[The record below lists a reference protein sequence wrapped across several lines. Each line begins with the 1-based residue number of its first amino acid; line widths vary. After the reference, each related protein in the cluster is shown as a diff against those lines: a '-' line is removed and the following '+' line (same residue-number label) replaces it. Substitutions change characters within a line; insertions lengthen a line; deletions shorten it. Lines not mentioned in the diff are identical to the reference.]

1 MDEIVDSMSEQK
13 YESKI
18 QSIPAPVSQIFP
30 VLSNLSNLE
39 RVKDKLP
46 ADKVTDVEISEDAIK
61 MKVDGLGQKVVIRVV
76 DKIENDT
83 VKFGFDNIPMDVNFW
98 IQLKEV
104 SPTDTRVK
112 LTVKADIP
120 MFFRMMLDK
129 KIQQGL
135 DDAAVML
142 TQFPYNQWS

>member
-1 MDEIVDSMSEQK
+1 MSEQK

-18 QSIPAPVSQIFP
+18 QSIPAPVDKVYP
-30 VLSNLSNLE
+30 ALSNLKNLE
-39 RVKDKLP
+39 RVRELIP
-46 ADKVTDVEISEDAIK
+46 ADKVQEMDITEDAVK
-61 MKVDGLGQKVVIRVV
+61 FKVDGLAQKVTIRIV

-83 VKFGFDNIPMDVNFW
+83 IKFGLDNMPMTANFW

-104 SPTDTRVK
+104 APNDTRVK

-120 MFFRMMLDK
+120 MFFRMMIEK
-129 KIQQGL
+129 KLQQGL

-142 TQFPYNQWS
+142 TQFPYTQWS

>member
-1 MDEIVDSMSEQK
+1 MSEQK

-18 QSIPAPVSQIFP
+18 QSIPAPVEKVYP
-30 VLSNLSNLE
+30 VLSNLMNLE
-39 RVKDKLP
+39 RVRELIP
-46 ADKVTDVEISEDAIK
+46 PDKVQEMEISEDSVK
-61 MKVDGLGQKVVIRVV
+61 FKVDGLAQKVTIRIV

-83 VKFGFDNIPMDVNFW
+83 IKFGLDNMPMAANFW

-104 SPTDTRVK
+104 TPSDTRVK

-120 MFFRMMLDK
+120 LFFRMMIEK
-129 KIQQGL
+129 KLQQGI

-142 TQFPYNQWS
+142 TQFPYTQWS

>member
-1 MDEIVDSMSEQK
+1 MSEQK

-18 QSIPAPVSQIFP
+18 QSIPAPVDKVYP
-30 VLSNLSNLE
+30 VLSNMMNLE
-39 RVKDKLP
+39 RVKDLIP
-46 ADKVTDVEISEDAIK
+46 ADKVQEMDITEDAVK
-61 MKVDGLGQKVVIRVV
+61 FKVDGLAQKVTIRIV

-83 VKFGFDNIPMDVNFW
+83 IKFGLDNMPVAGNFW

-104 SPTDTRVK
+104 APNDTRVK

-120 MFFRMMLDK
+120 VFFRMMIEK
-129 KIQQGL
+129 KLQQGL

-142 TQFPYNQWS
+142 TQFPYTNWS

>member
-1 MDEIVDSMSEQK
+1 MSEQK

-18 QSIPAPVSQIFP
+18 QSIPAPVDKVYP
-30 VLSNLSNLE
+30 VLSNMMNLE
-39 RVKDKLP
+39 RVRDLIP
-46 ADKVTDVEISEDAIK
+46 ADKVQEMDITEDAVK
-61 MKVDGLGQKVVIRVV
+61 FKVDGLAQKVTIRIV

-83 VKFGFDNIPMDVNFW
+83 IKFGLDNMPVAGNFW

-104 SPTDTRVK
+104 EPNDTRVK

-120 MFFRMMLDK
+120 VFFRMMIEK
-129 KIQQGL
+129 KLQQGL

-142 TQFPYNQWS
+142 TQFPYTNWS

>member
-1 MDEIVDSMSEQK
+1 MSEQK

-18 QSIPAPVSQIFP
+18 QSIPAPVAQVFP
-30 VLSNLSNLE
+30 VLSNMSNLE

-46 ADKVTDVEISEDAIK
+46 ADKVSEVEITEDAVK
-61 MKVDGLGQKVVIRVV
+61 MKVDGLGQKVVIRIV
-76 DKIENDT
+76 DRIENDT
-83 VKFGFDNIPMDVNFW
+83 IKFGFDNIPMDVNFW

-104 SPTDTRVK
+104 TPTDTRVK

-120 MFFRMMLDK
+120 MFFRMMLEK
-129 KIQQGL
+129 KIQKGL
-135 DDAAVML
+135 DDAAIML

>member
-1 MDEIVDSMSEQK
+1 MSEQK

-18 QSIPAPVSQIFP
+18 QSIPAPVDKVYP
-30 VLSNLSNLE
+30 VLSNLMNLE
-39 RVKDKLP
+39 RVRELIP
-46 ADKVTDVEISEDAIK
+46 PDKVQEMEISEDSVK
-61 MKVDGLGQKVVIRVV
+61 FKVDGLAQKVTIRIV

-83 VKFGFDNIPMDVNFW
+83 IKFGLDNMPMAANFW

-104 SPTDTRVK
+104 TPSDTRVK

-120 MFFRMMLDK
+120 LFFRMMIEK
-129 KIQQGL
+129 KLQQGI

-142 TQFPYNQWS
+142 TQFPYTQWS

>member
-1 MDEIVDSMSEQK
+1 MSEQK

-18 QSIPAPVSQIFP
+18 QSIPAPVDKVYP
-30 VLSNLSNLE
+30 ALGNLKNLE
-39 RVKDKLP
+39 RVRELIP
-46 ADKVTDVEISEDAIK
+46 ADKVQEMDITEDAVK
-61 MKVDGLGQKVVIRVV
+61 FKVDGLAQKVTIRIV

-83 VKFGFDNIPMDVNFW
+83 IKFGLDNMPMTANFW

-104 SPTDTRVK
+104 APNDTRVK

-120 MFFRMMLDK
+120 MFFRMMIEK
-129 KIQQGL
+129 KLQQGL

-142 TQFPYNQWS
+142 TQFPYTQWS

>member
-1 MDEIVDSMSEQK
+1 MSEQK

-18 QSIPAPVSQIFP
+18 QSIPAPVEKIFP
-30 VLSNLSNLE
+30 VLSNMSNLE

-46 ADKVTDVEISEDAIK
+46 ADKVSEVEITEDAVK

-83 VKFGFDNIPMDVNFW
+83 IKFGFDNIPMDVNFW

-104 SPTDTRVK
+104 NPTDTRIK

-120 MFFRMMLDK
+120 MFFRMMLEK

-135 DDAAVML
+135 DDAAIML

>member
-1 MDEIVDSMSEQK
+1 MSEQK

-18 QSIPAPVSQIFP
+18 QSIPAPVDKVYL
-30 VLSNLSNLE
+30 VLSNMMNLE
-39 RVKDKLP
+39 RVRDLIP
-46 ADKVTDVEISEDAIK
+46 ADKVQEMDLSEDAVK
-61 MKVDGLGQKVVIRVV
+61 FKVDGLAQKVTIRIV

-83 VKFGFDNIPMDVNFW
+83 IKFGLDNMPVAGNFW

-104 SPTDTRVK
+104 APNDTRVK

-120 MFFRMMLDK
+120 VFFRMMIEK
-129 KIQQGL
+129 KLQQGL

-142 TQFPYNQWS
+142 TQFPYTNWS

>member
-1 MDEIVDSMSEQK
+1 MSEQK

-18 QSIPAPVSQIFP
+18 QSIPAPVDKVYP
-30 VLSNLSNLE
+30 VLSNMMNLE
-39 RVKDKLP
+39 RVRDLIP
-46 ADKVTDVEISEDAIK
+46 ADKVQEMDLSEDAVK
-61 MKVDGLGQKVVIRVV
+61 FKVDGLAQKVTIRIG

-83 VKFGFDNIPMDVNFW
+83 IKFGLDNMPVAGNFW

-104 SPTDTRVK
+104 APNDTRVK

-120 MFFRMMLDK
+120 VFFRMMIEK
-129 KIQQGL
+129 KLQQGL

-142 TQFPYNQWS
+142 TQFPYTNWS

>member
-1 MDEIVDSMSEQK
+1 MSEQK

-18 QSIPAPVSQIFP
+18 QSIPAPVDKVYP
-30 VLSNLSNLE
+30 VLSNLMNLE
-39 RVKDKLP
+39 RVRELIP
-46 ADKVTDVEISEDAIK
+46 ADKVQEMDISEDAVK
-61 MKVDGLGQKVVIRVV
+61 FKVDGLAQKVTIRIV

-83 VKFGFDNIPMDVNFW
+83 IKFGLDNMPMAANFW

-104 SPTDTRVK
+104 APNDTRVK

-120 MFFRMMLDK
+120 VFFRMMIEK
-129 KIQQGL
+129 KLQQGI

-142 TQFPYNQWS
+142 TQFPYTQWS

>member
-1 MDEIVDSMSEQK
+1 MSEQK

-18 QSIPAPVSQIFP
+18 QSIPAPVAQVFP

-46 ADKVTDVEISEDAIK
+46 ADKVSEVEISEDAIK
-61 MKVDGLGQKVVIRVV
+61 MKVDGLGQKVVIRIV
-76 DKIENDT
+76 DRIENDT
-83 VKFGFDNIPMDVNFW
+83 IKFGFDNIPMDANFW

-104 SPTDTRVK
+104 SPSDTRIK

-120 MFFRMMLDK
+120 MFFRMMLEK

-135 DDAAVML
+135 DDAALML

>member
-1 MDEIVDSMSEQK
+1 MSEQK

-18 QSIPAPVSQIFP
+18 QSIPAPVDKVYP
-30 VLSNLSNLE
+30 VLSNMLNLE
-39 RVKDKLP
+39 RVRDLIP
-46 ADKVTDVEISEDAIK
+46 ADKVQEMDLSEDAVK
-61 MKVDGLGQKVVIRVV
+61 FKVDGLAQKVTIRIV

-83 VKFGFDNIPMDVNFW
+83 IKFGLDNMPVAGNFW

-104 SPTDTRVK
+104 APNDTRVK

-120 MFFRMMLDK
+120 VFFRMMIEK
-129 KIQQGL
+129 KLQQGL

-142 TQFPYNQWS
+142 TQFPYTNWS

>member
-1 MDEIVDSMSEQK
+1 MSEQK

-18 QSIPAPVSQIFP
+18 QSIPAPVEKVYP
-30 VLSNLSNLE
+30 VLSNLMNLE
-39 RVKDKLP
+39 RVRELIP
-46 ADKVTDVEISEDAIK
+46 PDKVQEMEISEDSVK
-61 MKVDGLGQKVVIRVV
+61 FKVDGLAQKVTIRIV

-83 VKFGFDNIPMDVNFW
+83 IKFGLDNMPMAANFW

-104 SPTDTRVK
+104 TPSDTRVK

-120 MFFRMMLDK
+120 VFFRMMIEK
-129 KIQQGL
+129 KLQQGI

-142 TQFPYNQWS
+142 TQFPYTQWS

>member
-1 MDEIVDSMSEQK
+1 MSEQK

-18 QSIPAPVSQIFP
+18 QSIPAPVDKVYP
-30 VLSNLSNLE
+30 VLSNMLNLE
-39 RVKDKLP
+39 RVRDLIP
-46 ADKVTDVEISEDAIK
+46 ADKVQEMDITEDAVK
-61 MKVDGLGQKVVIRVV
+61 FKVDGLAQKVTIRIV

-83 VKFGFDNIPMDVNFW
+83 IKFGLDNMPVAGNFW

-104 SPTDTRVK
+104 APNDTRVK

-120 MFFRMMLDK
+120 VFFRMMIEK
-129 KIQQGL
+129 KLQQGL

-142 TQFPYNQWS
+142 TQFPYTNWS

>member
-1 MDEIVDSMSEQK
+1 MSEQK

-18 QSIPAPVSQIFP
+18 ESIPAPAAQVYP
-30 VLSNLSNLE
+30 VLSNLNNLK
-39 RVKDKLP
+39 RVQDMLP
-46 ADKVTDVEISEDAIK
+46 ADKVSEVEISEDVVK
-61 MKVDGLGQKVVIRVV
+61 MKVDGLGQKIAIRIV
-76 DKIENDT
+76 DRVENDT
-83 VKFGFDNIPMDVNFW
+83 IKFGLDNIPMEANFW

-120 MFFRMMLDK
+120 MFFRMMLEK

-135 DDAAVML
+135 DDAAKML
-142 TQFPYNQWS
+142 AQFPYSQWS